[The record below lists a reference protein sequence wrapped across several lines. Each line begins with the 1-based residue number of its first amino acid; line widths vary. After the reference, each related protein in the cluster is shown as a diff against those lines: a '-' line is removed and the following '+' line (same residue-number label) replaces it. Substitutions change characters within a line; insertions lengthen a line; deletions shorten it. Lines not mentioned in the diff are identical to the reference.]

1 MIFDHVL
8 DISLAT
14 IICLRATFQTVQL
27 ILCFLD
33 LFLDLLLLA
42 SSCGEHLVLKLR
54 ISLLALTDLALELH
68 HLRIDV
74 LLQVL
79 ELIFFLLS
87 SIMAEFELVMLD
99 LLLLDFFI
107 QLVCLSMTVFVLSK
121 QNA

>member
-14 IICLRATFQTVQL
+14 IICLRAAFQTVQL

-42 SSCGEHLVLKLR
+42 SSCGEHFVLKLR
-54 ISLLALTDLALELH
+54 ISLLTLTDLALELH

-107 QLVCLSMTVFVLSK
+107 QLVCLSMTVFVLLK